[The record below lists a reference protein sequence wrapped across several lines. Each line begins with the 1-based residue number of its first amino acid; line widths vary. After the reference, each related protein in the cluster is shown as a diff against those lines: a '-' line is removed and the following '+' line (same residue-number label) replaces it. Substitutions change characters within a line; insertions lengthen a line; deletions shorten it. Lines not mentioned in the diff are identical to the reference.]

1 MAWPG
6 QVSHQVRFGEFQ
18 LDLQTAE
25 LLRNGHKLILQDQP
39 FQVLTILLQR
49 PGQLVTREEL
59 KRRLW
64 PSDTFVDFDHGLNKA
79 VNRLR
84 EVLGDSADQ
93 PRFIETL
100 PRRGYRFIVPV
111 QSSTD
116 PLPLTP
122 GATVVPE
129 KVFLRPARARR
140 IAFGT
145 AIAAILA
152 ISLTAALRL
161 RRTEVA
167 PMKTPEI
174 VPLTGMAGIED
185 DPAFSPDGNQVAFVR
200 ADDRE
205 GGLGIYTAIIGGEK
219 LLRLTTSSDDCCPVW
234 SPDGRSIAF
243 AHSLSRGYAIYV
255 LPALGGTPK
264 KVYEMPAEY
273 AEHVDMPATFSW
285 SPDAKSLAISTLTS
299 SQKRPSIALLSL
311 EDGSTRVLTSPP
323 PKCSDWFPSFA
334 PDGSLVAF
342 LRSSGPGF
350 VDDLYVVPAAG
361 GEPKRL
367 TFDRQFKEGRVA
379 WTPDSKEIIFSSA
392 HAGLTTL
399 WRASVSGGSLR
410 RVEGVGTSASTP
422 AVALKGDRLVFV
434 NEVARVNLWRVR
446 LADPR
451 HVSGVPQILLDSK
464 GEKGTPY
471 FSADGGRIV
480 FESSQS
486 GYFEIWAMNS
496 DSSSQSQVTFLNGL
510 SGTPRWSYDGRFVAF
525 DYRPAEHSEIYST
538 DVAGRS
544 AHLVPTIPGADNTVP
559 SWSHDN
565 RWIYFSSNRG
575 DEPTQVWKVLAG
587 GGSPIQLTTKGG
599 MGPIESQDGYVFFTR
614 TMHSD
619 EILKVPNSGGD
630 EISVMKGTGLDC
642 WCNWALAPAGIYFID
657 GNTGGSK
664 RLWYYEFAT
673 KRLSPLLVF
682 QKHVLNPAISPDGK
696 TLIYVQMDQ
705 FDRTIMLVNYFR

>member
-6 QVSHQVRFGEFQ
+6 QVGHQVRFGEFE
-18 LDLQTAE
+18 LNLQTAE
-25 LLRNGHKLILQDQP
+25 LIRNGHKLILQDQP

-59 KRRLW
+59 KRKLW

-93 PRFIETL
+93 PQFIETL

-111 QSSTD
+111 QSSSD
-116 PLPLTP
+116 HPPLTP
-122 GATVVPE
+122 GATLVPE
-129 KVFLRPARARR
+129 TLFVRTARAKR

-152 ISLTAALRL
+152 ISITAALRL
-161 RRTEVA
+161 RRTDST
-167 PMKTPEI
+167 PMKTLEI

-185 DPAFSPDGNQVAFVR
+185 DPAFSPDGNQVAFSR

-205 GGLGIYTAIIGGEK
+205 GLGIYSAMIGGEK
-219 LLRLTTSSDDCCPVW
+219 LLRLTTSRYDCCPVW

-243 AHSLSRGYAIYV
+243 AHYLSPGYAIYV
-255 LPALGGTPK
+255 VPALGGTPK
-264 KVYEMPAEY
+264 KVYEMHAEY

-299 SQKRPSIALLSL
+299 SQKRPSIVLFSL
-311 EDGSTRVLTSPP
+311 DDGSTRVLTSPP
-323 PKCSDWFPSFA
+323 PKCSDWSPTFA

-367 TFDRQFKEGRVA
+367 TFDRQFKGGRVA

-392 HAGLTTL
+392 HSGLTTL
-399 WRASVSGGSLR
+399 WRASASGGPLR
-410 RVEGVGTSASTP
+410 RVEGVGTSASSP

-446 LADPR
+446 LADAS
-451 HVSGVPQILLDSK
+451 HVSGIPQILLDSK
-464 GEKGTPY
+464 GEKGTPN

-480 FESSQS
+480 FYSSQT

-496 DSSSQSQVTFLNGL
+496 DGSSQSQVTFLNGM
-510 SGTPRWSYDGRFVAF
+510 SGTPRWSHDSRFVAF

-544 AHLVPTIPGADNTVP
+544 AQLVPTIPGADNTVP

-587 GGSPIQLTTKGG
+587 GGSPVQLTKKGG

-614 TMHSD
+614 AIHSD
-619 EILKVPNSGGD
+619 EILKVPDSGGD

-642 WCNWALAPAGIYFID
+642 WCNWALAPTGIYFID
-657 GNTGGSK
+657 GNTEGSK

-673 KRLSPLLVF
+673 KQISPLLIF
-682 QKHVLNPAISPDGK
+682 EKHVSNPAISPDGK
-696 TLIYVQMDQ
+696 TLIYAQMDQ
-705 FDRTIMLVNYFR
+705 FDRTIMLGNYFR